1 MGRKAGNRA
10 GQQGYTSILEPLTGH
25 EADLKEELFLL
36 KDGIRGVMDGI
47 LKQDSTNRQVG
58 IF

>member
-1 MGRKAGNRA
+1 
-10 GQQGYTSILEPLTGH
+10 LEPLTGH

-36 KDGIRGVMDGI
+36 KDGNRGVMDGI